1 MVVDTGR
8 LVWLSVGFC
17 CIGNDMV
24 GVEVT
29 VTGQDKVGVEAT
41 GDKVGVEAT
50 GYGKEIWVDAG
61 SPILLPTDPE
71 VMTSEKKMKKKNNNH
86 FRCLSSVCT
95 CSLGESQ
102 IFQKVYQRD
111 TNC

>member
-1 MVVDTGR
+1 MVDTGR

-29 VTGQDKVGVEAT
+29 VTGQDKIGVEAT
-41 GDKVGVEAT
+41 GDKVGVEVTGDKIGVEAT
-50 GYGKEIWVDAG
+50 GDRKEIWVDAG

-71 VMTSEKKMKKKNNNH
+71 VMTSEKKKKK
-86 FRCLSSVCT
+86 
-95 CSLGESQ
+95 
-102 IFQKVYQRD
+102 K
-111 TNC
+111 